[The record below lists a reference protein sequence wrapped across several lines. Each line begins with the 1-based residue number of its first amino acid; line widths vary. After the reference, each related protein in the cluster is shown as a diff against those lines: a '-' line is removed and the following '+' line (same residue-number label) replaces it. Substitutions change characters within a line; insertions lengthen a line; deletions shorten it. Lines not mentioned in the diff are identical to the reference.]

1 MFETLFARAKDEI
14 RPYGYYEKS
23 QYFVKVIKYFGI
35 AAIVAGVITIFASSM
50 IYIGIAAIL
59 AGIFTYI
66 MNTGPNR
73 LSVQGET
80 MYMVWKGLEKYML
93 EFSNMKE
100 YELPHLELW
109 KDYLVYATMMGISD
123 KVCKQ
128 LKLAYPNIDND
139 DYMTSTFGN
148 TYFYWMF
155 MSHYH
160 HSGFRSENFASG
172 LGDKL
177 TSISTAA
184 TRIGK
189 SPIFRQRR
197 LWRIWRRW
205 QWLRWRRRRIWRRRW
220 RCSLIS
226 KLTKNLQLS

>member
-1 MFETLFARAKDEI
+1 M
-14 RPYGYYEKS
+14 KS
-23 QYFVKVIKYFGI
+23 DHTVIMKKSVFCKSNQ
-35 AAIVAGVITIFASSM
+35 IFWYSSNCCRYNHHFCF
-50 IYIGIAAIL
+50 IYDLYWNCGNFS
-59 AGIFTYI
+59 GIFTYI

-160 HSGFRSENFASG
+160 
-172 LGDKL
+172 
-177 TSISTAA
+177 
-184 TRIGK
+184 
-189 SPIFRQRR
+189 
-197 LWRIWRRW
+197 
-205 QWLRWRRRRIWRRRW
+205 
-220 RCSLIS
+220 
-226 KLTKNLQLS
+226 

>member
-1 MFETLFARAKDEI
+1 
-14 RPYGYYEKS
+14 
-23 QYFVKVIKYFGI
+23 
-35 AAIVAGVITIFASSM
+35 
-50 IYIGIAAIL
+50 
-59 AGIFTYI
+59 

-100 YELPHLELW
+100 YERPHLELW

-177 TSISTAA
+177 TSISTA
-184 TRIGK
+184 
-189 SPIFRQRR
+189 
-197 LWRIWRRW
+197 
-205 QWLRWRRRRIWRRRW
+205 
-220 RCSLIS
+220 RCV
-226 KLTKNLQLS
+226 

>member
-1 MFETLFARAKDEI
+1 MKSDHTVIMKKPVFCESNQIFWYSRNCS
-14 RPYGYYEKS
+14 RCNYYVRFIYDLYWNYS
-23 QYFVKVIKYFGI
+23 DFGRYFHFY
-35 AAIVAGVITIFASSM
+35 M
-50 IYIGIAAIL
+50 
-59 AGIFTYI
+59 

-73 LSVQGET
+73 LSVQGEKN
-80 MYMVWKGLEKYML
+80 VHDLKGLEKYML

-123 KVCKQ
+123 KIIKR

-139 DYMTSTFGN
+139 DYMTATFGN

-160 HSGFRSENFASG
+160 YSRFRNENFASG

-184 TRIGK
+184 TRIANPHLPEKVDLADLEIVEVASVEAEKG
-189 SPIFRQRR
+189 I
-197 LWRIWRRW
+197 
-205 QWLRWRRRRIWRRRW
+205 RRRW
-220 RCSLIS
+220 WRCPLIS
-226 KLTKNLQLS
+226 KLAQSTALS